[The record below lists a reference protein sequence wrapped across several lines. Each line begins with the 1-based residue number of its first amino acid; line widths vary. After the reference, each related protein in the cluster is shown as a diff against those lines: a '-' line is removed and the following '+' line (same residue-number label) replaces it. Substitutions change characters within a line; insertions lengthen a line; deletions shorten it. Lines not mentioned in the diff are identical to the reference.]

1 MARNDQWKYL
11 HMTDYEK
18 VWSWLTSKKNIYLG
32 RTSLRLLRDQPIYAG
47 ETAAFSQYA
56 FFDIVCNTQT
66 WKYIIWYMKI
76 KAALTISLFK

>member
-47 ETAAFSQYA
+47 ETAAFSQYV